1 MHDLC
6 FSNVREQLYNLCY
19 VDMPGEWRI
28 RIRHIS
34 DMDTPWI
41 RFQPYPK
48 KMDTYWLRYV
58 YPTRMG
64 HVFERETMGR
74 ERRESER
81 RQRGC
86 ARPRWRRDADGGAE
100 CGGGLEAGRGAGVGP
115 EAGRRRMSRR
125 RAAGWPPWRQ
135 GADGELLAADA
146 WHSAQARGSCGSWAA

>member
-1 MHDLC
+1 MVKFCSKPCKSHQKENC
-6 FSNVREQLYNLCY
+6 SNILFPLKYIPLPANYTILRCNLYIGPKVMCSERDILMCHVSGTVHMSKLCY
-19 VDMPGEWRI
+19 VDTPGEWRI
-28 RIRHIS
+28 RIRHVS
-34 DMDTPWI
+34 DTDTPWI

-86 ARPRWRRDADGGAE
+86 A
-100 CGGGLEAGRGAGVGP
+100 
-115 EAGRRRMSRR
+115 
-125 RAAGWPPWRQ
+125 
-135 GADGELLAADA
+135 
-146 WHSAQARGSCGSWAA
+146 